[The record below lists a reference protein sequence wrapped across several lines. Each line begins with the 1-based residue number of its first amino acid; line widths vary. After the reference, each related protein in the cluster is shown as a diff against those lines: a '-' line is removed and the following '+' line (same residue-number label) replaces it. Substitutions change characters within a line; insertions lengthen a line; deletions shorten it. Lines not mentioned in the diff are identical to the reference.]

1 MAIAKLLLF
10 FLWAAVL
17 PLLTGSYWSVKQK
30 SDSGRLFLA
39 CFYGVF
45 IEFALF
51 EFLAIP
57 MVFLRC
63 SLRLLSCMWLVL
75 SLVCAALSLYKTHA
89 LLHFPGQK
97 FPLSKS
103 RGRALHAE
111 RVVPLPAGSP
121 DKERSFF
128 AEKLLHARRR
138 FTPLLGIVL
147 LCIFLQ
153 AACVTFSQHIDD
165 DDAFYVATAVTAVE
179 TDTLME
185 YNPYIGNLYQNIP
198 TRYVLSSWPL
208 YLAALSV
215 LCAGLHPTLIA
226 HLLLPGPIVLFAY
239 LIYALIARDLF
250 ADDPRRQNLFL
261 LFVVLILSFS
271 GFSVY
276 SSGVFLFTRGWQG
289 KALVAAITQ
298 PALFLLCRQ
307 AMTDTGGKSA
317 WFLLFC
323 AVTSA
328 CMFSSMGVV
337 LSILPVAVYAVI
349 YSIKQKKWRYLP
361 CSFLACGS
369 AIACGMVYL
378 ML

>member
-1 MAIAKLLLF
+1 MAVMKVFLF

-17 PLLTGSYWSVKQK
+17 PLLVGSCGAMK
-30 SDSGRLFLA
+30 SKRDPGSLFLA

-63 SLRLLSCMWLVL
+63 SLRQLSFTWLLLSLI
-75 SLVCAALSLYKTHA
+75 CAAISLRKAHSS
-89 LLHFPGQK
+89 GK
-97 FPLSKS
+97 FHPVFL
-103 RGRALHAE
+103 A
-111 RVVPLPAGSP
+111 
-121 DKERSFF
+121 
-128 AEKLLHARRR
+128 KLADARKRL
-138 FTPLLGIVL
+138 TPLLGVVL
-147 LCIFLQ
+147 FCVFLQ
-153 AACVTFSQHIDD
+153 TACVTFRQHIDD

-185 YNPYIGNLYQNIP
+185 YNPYTGNLYQNIP
-198 TRYVLSSWPL
+198 TRYVLSAWPL
-208 YLAALSV
+208 YLAALST

-226 HLLLPGPIVLFAY
+226 HFLLPGLVVLFAY

-250 ADDPRRQNLFL
+250 PEDPHRQDLFL

-289 KALVAAITQ
+289 KALVAAIIQ
-298 PALFLLCRQ
+298 PALFFQCRK
-307 AMTDTGGKSA
+307 AMKKEKDKTA
-317 WFLLFC
+317 WLHLFC
-323 AVTSA
+323 TVTSA

-337 LSILPVAVYAVI
+337 LSGIPVGVYAIV
-349 YSIKQKKWRYLP
+349 YGFEQKKWRYLP
-361 CSFLACGS
+361 CSLLACSS
-369 AIACGMVYL
+369 AVVCGVIYL
-378 ML
+378 LI

>member
-1 MAIAKLLLF
+1 MAIAKVFLF
-10 FLWAAVL
+10 FLWAVVL
-17 PLLTGSYWSVKQK
+17 PFLTGSFWSLTCNKK
-30 SDSGRLFLA
+30 ENKPGILLLA

-51 EFLAIP
+51 ECLAIP

-63 SLRLLSCMWLVL
+63 SLQQLSFAWLIL
-75 SLVCAALSLYKTHA
+75 SLLCAAFSLYKT
-89 LLHFPGQK
+89 
-97 FPLSKS
+97 LSS
-103 RGRALHAE
+103 ARFLSVFH
-111 RVVPLPAGSP
+111 
-121 DKERSFF
+121 
-128 AEKLLHARRR
+128 EKLEGAHQR
-138 FTPLLGIVL
+138 FTPLLGVVL
-147 LCIFLQ
+147 LCVFLQ

-185 YNPYIGNLYQNIP
+185 YNPYTGNLYQNIP
-198 TRYVLSSWPL
+198 TRYVLSAWPL
-208 YLAALSV
+208 YLAALST

-226 HLLLPGPIVLFAY
+226 HLLLPGLIVLFAY

-250 ADDPRRQNLFL
+250 ADDHHKQDLFL

-289 KALVAAITQ
+289 KALVAAIIQ
-298 PALFLLCRQ
+298 PALFYLCRR
-307 AMTDTGGKSA
+307 AMKDAEGKAA
-317 WFLLFC
+317 WFQLFC

-337 LSILPVAVYAVI
+337 LSILPVAVYTVV
-349 YSIKQKKWRYLP
+349 YGFEQKKWQYLP
-361 CSFLACGS
+361 CSLLACSS
-369 AIACGMVYL
+369 AVVCGVVYL
-378 ML
+378 VL